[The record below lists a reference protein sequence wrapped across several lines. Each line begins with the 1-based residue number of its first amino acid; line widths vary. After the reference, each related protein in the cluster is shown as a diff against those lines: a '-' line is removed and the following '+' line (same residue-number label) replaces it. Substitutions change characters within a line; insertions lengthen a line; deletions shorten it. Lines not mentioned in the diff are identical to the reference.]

1 MPYSLRSRTHSPLAE
16 LPLDRYVP
24 AKRASTSPTPR
35 GSKRHQPY
43 ASTSTSTSTS
53 TVASS
58 SKDRLGEGEGEDG
71 EWTKSPI
78 KKRTRTVTPRV
89 KQVLDRD
96 DLGVGKSPARR
107 LFTASIAESSSSH
120 SSLGGISGA
129 VLTPPFNTEIRATQ
143 TQTETETPIQNKT
156 LIQYEDGNGNKK
168 EDIHDPGFIIH
179 PDLEGL
185 VVGGRPH
192 TRSHSRSTS
201 PCPFVSSSLS
211 ELGVLDNQE
220 NIAPP
225 LFSSTSSTCSTAS
238 IPRTPHSQR
247 SAGSTSSHCVDSFY
261 LSPSTVP
268 SSSSSHSHHW
278 SPYSTNTS
286 HSHGHTPGSS
296 RRRREQSKLVN
307 ELLLLRGEDVPAGTS
322 ISTSTKTRIQME
334 SRSRSKREKEV
345 IVPDELTPGRR
356 TTRGMVRRGR
366 DLLAKEVD
374 SV

>member
-1 MPYSLRSRTHSPLAE
+1 MA
-16 LPLDRYVP
+16 DR
-24 AKRASTSPTPR
+24 
-35 GSKRHQPY
+35 G
-43 ASTSTSTSTS
+43 
-53 TVASS
+53 
-58 SKDRLGEGEGEDG
+58 LGMN
-71 EWTKSPI
+71 S
-78 KKRTRTVTPRV
+78 
-89 KQVLDRD
+89 
-96 DLGVGKSPARR
+96 
-107 LFTASIAESSSSH
+107 
-120 SSLGGISGA
+120 GGISGA
-129 VLTPPFNTEIRATQ
+129 VLTPPFNAEIRTTQ
-143 TQTETETPIQNKT
+143 TQTETETPIQNQT

-168 EDIHDPGFIIH
+168 EDIHDPGFVIH

-185 VVGGRPH
+185 VVGGRPQ

-201 PCPFVSSSLS
+201 PSPFVSSSLS
-211 ELGVLDNQE
+211 ELGALDNQE

-225 LFSSTSSTCSTAS
+225 LLPSTSSTCSTAS
-238 IPRTPHSQR
+238 IPRTPHSR
-247 SAGSTSSHCVDSFY
+247 WSGGSTSSHCVDSFY